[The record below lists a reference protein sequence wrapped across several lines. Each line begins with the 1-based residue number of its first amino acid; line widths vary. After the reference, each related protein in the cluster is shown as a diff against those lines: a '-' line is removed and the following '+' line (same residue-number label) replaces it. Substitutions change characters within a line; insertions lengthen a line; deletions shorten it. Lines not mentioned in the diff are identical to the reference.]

1 MTTVYVYVMNTMA
14 DWEIGYCLAEL
25 HSKRFFRK
33 DAKEISVKTVSFS
46 KEPVKSM
53 GGLAIVPDLTIKDVQ
68 ANKDNVLILP
78 GSDIWR
84 ESENFRILEIAKRF
98 LEVGGLVAAI
108 CGATV
113 ALANIGILD
122 DKKHTSNGAGFLNM
136 FCPEYKGTDHYID
149 KPAVRD
155 RNLITAAATGAL
167 DMTRL
172 ILEYLDLFAADTLEH
187 WYAYFSTGNA
197 DEFFAMMQSLQK

>member
-1 MTTVYVYVMNTMA
+1 MA
-14 DWEIGYCLAEL
+14 SDWEIGYCLAEL

-33 DAKEISVKTVSFS
+33 DAREISVKTVSLS

-53 GGLAIVPDLTIKDVQ
+53 GGLTIVPDLTIKDVQ

-122 DKKHTSNGAGFLNM
+122 DKKHTSNGVGFLNM
-136 FCPEYKGTDHYID
+136 FCPEYKGTDNYID
-149 KPAVRD
+149 KSAVRD
-155 RNLITAAATGAL
+155 GNLITAAATGAL
-167 DMTRL
+167 DMARL
-172 ILEYLDLFAADTLEH
+172 ILEYLDVFGAATLEH

>member
-1 MTTVYVYVMNTMA
+1 MKTVYVYVMNAMA

-25 HSKRFFRK
+25 NSKRFFK
-33 DAKEISVKTVSFS
+33 KNAAEISVKTVSLS
-46 KEPVKSM
+46 KMPVKSM
-53 GGLAIVPDLTIKDVQ
+53 GGLTIVPDLAVSDIQIT
-68 ANKDNVLILP
+68 KDNALILP
-78 GSDIWR
+78 GSDSW
-84 ESENFRILEIAKRF
+84 SEADNFQILQIAKQF
-98 LEVGGLVAAI
+98 LESGGLVAAI

-113 ALANIGILD
+113 ALANMGLLD

-136 FCPEYKGTDHYID
+136 FCPEYKGTDNYID

-155 RNLITAAATGAL
+155 GNLITAAATGAL

-172 ILEYLDLFAADTLEH
+172 ILEYLDVFQPDILEH

-197 DEFFAMMQSLQK
+197 NEFFAMMQSLQK

>member
-1 MTTVYVYVMNTMA
+1 MNTMA

-33 DAKEISVKTVSFS
+33 DAREISVKTVSLS

-53 GGLAIVPDLTIKDVQ
+53 GGITIVPDLTIKDVQ

-78 GSDIWR
+78 GSDRWS
-84 ESENFRILEIAKRF
+84 ESENSPILGIAKQF
-98 LEVGGLVAAI
+98 LEAGGLVAAI

-122 DKKHTSNGAGFLNM
+122 NKKHTSNGADFLNM
-136 FCPEYKGTDHYID
+136 FCPEYMGTDHYID

-155 RNLITAAATGAL
+155 GNLITAAATGAL

>member
-1 MTTVYVYVMNTMA
+1 MKTVYVYVMDTMA

-25 HSKRFFRK
+25 NSKRFFK
-33 DAKEISVKTVSFS
+33 KNAAEISVKTVSLS
-46 KEPVKSM
+46 KKLVKSM
-53 GGLAIVPDLTIKDVQ
+53 GGLTIVPDLAVSDIQIT
-68 ANKDNVLILP
+68 KDNALILP
-78 GSDIWR
+78 GSDSWT
-84 ESENFRILEIAKRF
+84 EADNLRILEIVRQFIEA
-98 LEVGGLVAAI
+98 GGLVAAI

-113 ALANIGILD
+113 ALANMGLLD

-136 FCPEYKGTDHYID
+136 FCPEYKGTGNYID

-155 RNLITAAATGAL
+155 ENLITAAATGAL

-172 ILEYLDLFAADTLEH
+172 ILEYLDVFGADILGH

-197 DEFFAMMQSLQK
+197 NEFFAMMQSLQK

>member
-1 MTTVYVYVMNTMA
+1 MTTVYVYLMNTMA

-33 DAKEISVKTVSFS
+33 DAGEISVKTVSIS

-53 GGLAIVPDLTIKDVQ
+53 GGLTIISDMTIEDMQV
-68 ANKDNVLILP
+68 NNDNVLILP
-78 GSDIWR
+78 GSDRWS
-84 ESENFRILEIAKRF
+84 ESENFPILEIAKRF
-98 LEVGGLVAAI
+98 LEAGGLVAAI

-113 ALANIGILD
+113 ALANMGILD

-136 FCPEYKGTDHYID
+136 FCPEYKGTDNYID

-155 RNLITAAATGAL
+155 ENLITAAATGAL
-167 DMTRL
+167 EMTRL
-172 ILEYLDLFAADTLEH
+172 ILEYLDVFGADTLEH

-197 DEFFAMMQSLQK
+197 NAFFAMMQSLQK

>member
-33 DAKEISVKTVSFS
+33 DAREISVKTVSLS

-68 ANKDNVLILP
+68 ANKENVLILP
-78 GSDIWR
+78 GADSWS
-84 ESENFRILEIAKRF
+84 ETENFQILEIAKRF

-122 DKKHTSNGAGFLNM
+122 DKKHTSNGADFLNM

-155 RNLITAAATGAL
+155 GNLITAAATGAL
-167 DMTRL
+167 EMAKL
-172 ILEYLDLFAADTLEH
+172 IFEYLDVFGEDTLEH
-187 WYAYFSTGNA
+187 WHAYFNTGDAN
-197 DEFFAMMQSLQK
+197 EFYAMMQSLQK